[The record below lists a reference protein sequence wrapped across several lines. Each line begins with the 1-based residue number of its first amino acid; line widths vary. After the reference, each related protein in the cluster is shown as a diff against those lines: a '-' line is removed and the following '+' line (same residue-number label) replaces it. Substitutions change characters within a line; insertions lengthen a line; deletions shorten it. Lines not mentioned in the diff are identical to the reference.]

1 MKILLLNPIDIHIAW
16 PVKNDFAK
24 YLFCNP
30 GVTFPLLASIIG
42 KKHTVFYF
50 DGFYYQISIKEYK
63 ALIKQYDIILLTI
76 VDSLVSLNYEITI
89 KLIKKLYP
97 EKTIIAGGIHANIYA
112 KEWLQKGVDIIVKG
126 EAEKS
131 LSPLIEALE
140 QKSSWQ
146 GINGLMYLENNV
158 LKETASM
165 SLLDNLD
172 DSPMPDWSIVDF
184 KLYNLLLRKKGYSAA
199 IETSRG
205 CINGCNFCL
214 VNSFWKKSQRYKSIA
229 RVMDELKIFKS
240 YGVSQFAMLDDG
252 FANDIDRDTKLLEE
266 ILIAGLDLF
275 WGCFLRIDT
284 IIDHPKFVD
293 LAAKS
298 GLKRV
303 VIGFEHTNAEILN
316 RINKGL
322 NKDIGD
328 VRYAEAIDVLKRKN
342 IFTTGLFIAGYPGL
356 KKHEK
361 LEYNKARKYCT
372 DARAGNYK
380 ALPSTF
386 GYNDISKKFDI
397 EDMFYH
403 DARLTSAKQ
412 ASKEHFIFNLLATLD
427 PVKYLLLFDFRYH
440 FRQYFH
446 TSLLLLFRQMLNFNF
461 SKIKEF
467 IVMKI
472 LKMPIKDK
480 KQYLINNYLSEE
492 FIDLLISK

>member
-1 MKILLLNPIDIHIAW
+1 LNPIDIHIAW

-30 GVTFPLLASIIG
+30 GITFPLLASLIG

-50 DGFYYQISIKEYK
+50 DGFYHQISIKEYK
-63 ALIKQYDIILLTI
+63 ALIKQYDIVLLTI

-89 KLIKKLYP
+89 KLIKRLYP
-97 EKTIIAGGIHANIYA
+97 EKIIIAGGIHANIYA
-112 KEWLQKGVDIIVKG
+112 KEWLQRGVDIIVKG

-131 LSPLIEALE
+131 LAKLLEAIE

-146 GINGLMYLENNV
+146 GIDGLMYLEDNM
-158 LKETASM
+158 LKETASL

-172 DSPMPDWSIVDF
+172 DSPLPDWSIVDF
-184 KLYNLLLRKKGYSAA
+184 KLYNLLLRKNGYSAA

-214 VNSFWKKSQRYKSIA
+214 VNSFWKKSQRYKSIT
-229 RVMDELKIFKS
+229 RVLEELKILKG

-252 FANDIDRDTKLLEE
+252 FANDINRDTKLLEA
-266 ILIAGLDLF
+266 ILSENLDLF

-284 IIDHPKFVD
+284 IIEHPKFVD

-303 VIGFEHTNAEILN
+303 VIGFEHTNAEVLD

-328 VRYAEAIDVLKRKN
+328 ERCAKAIEVLKVNN

-361 LEYNKARKYCT
+361 LRYNKAREYCT

-386 GYNDISKKFDI
+386 GYNDISKNFDV

-403 DARLTSAKQ
+403 DARLTSSQ
-412 ASKEHFIFNLLATLD
+412 QSSKEHFVFNLLATLD
-427 PVKYLLLFDFRYH
+427 PIKYLLLFDHRYH
-440 FRQYFH
+440 FRQYFQ
-446 TSLLLLFRQMLNFNF
+446 TSLLLLFRQMLNFNL

-467 IVMKI
+467 IVMKVSN
-472 LKMPIKDK
+472 MPIKDK
-480 KQYLINNYLSEE
+480 KQYLVKNYLSDE
-492 FIDLLISK
+492 FIDRLISK